1 MTHAISL
8 SSTRFDRMS
17 PTAAALAV
25 LLHAATVLALWWVSP
40 LNQRGV
46 ELDTENQ
53 AIDVTLERTQP
64 EPPKPAPPAPPA
76 PEPKAAPPPVA
87 ATPPPPPPPPPQPK
101 ATPVPLG
108 LPPASPTTADTTK
121 QAGPSTEQHRQAPDP
136 QPQPATPA
144 EPQKPSSDPQ
154 QATAVEKVAP
164 PTPLERSL
172 PPIDAPP
179 PPTSKDIPKAPA
191 PPPPP
196 PKAHAAPATP
206 TPPKQPLRPSPL
218 SRPAPAPSKPNDAP
232 AAAPSVTFVNPA
244 DQYEQSRLVDQYL
257 SVVANK
263 IAQYQYRSNQA
274 NEQGTAVLRLVISR
288 DGQLIDVS
296 IAQSSGVMNLD
307 RGLIEAARSAAPFAP
322 LPSGLPGPQIAFTV
336 PFRSVYRR

>member
-1 MTHAISL
+1 VTHAISL

-53 AIDVTLERTQP
+53 AIDVTIERPQP
-64 EPPKPAPPAPPA
+64 EQPKPAPPA
-76 PEPKAAPPPVA
+76 PEPKAAPSPPVA
-87 ATPPPPPPPPPQPK
+87 ATPPPPPPPPPSK

-108 LPPASPTTADTTK
+108 LPPASPTTAETTK

-136 QPQPATPA
+136 QPQPSTPA

-154 QATAVEKVAP
+154 QATAVEKVP
-164 PTPLERSL
+164 PPPPLERSL

-196 PKAHAAPATP
+196 SPKAHATP
-206 TPPKQPLRPSPL
+206 TPVPPKQEPLRPSPL
-218 SRPAPAPSKPNDAP
+218 SRPAPSKPNEAP

-244 DQYEQSRLVDQYL
+244 DQYDQSRLVEQYL

-274 NEQGTAVLRLVISR
+274 NEQGNAALLRLVISR
-288 DGQLIDVS
+288 DGRLVDVS
-296 IAQSSGVMNLD
+296 IARSSGVVNLD

-322 LPSGLPGPQIAFTV
+322 LPSGLPGQQIAFTV
-336 PFRSVYRR
+336 PFAAAYRPR

>member
-1 MTHAISL
+1 MTHVISL

-46 ELDTENQ
+46 ELDTENK
-53 AIDVTLERTQP
+53 AIDVTLERPQP
-64 EPPKPAPPAPPA
+64 EPPKPVPPATPA
-76 PEPKAAPPPVA
+76 PEPKASPPPVA
-87 ATPPPPPPPPPQPK
+87 ATPPPPPPK

-108 LPPASPTTADTTK
+108 LPPASPTTAETTK
-121 QAGPSTEQHRQAPDP
+121 QAGPSTEQHRQAPEP
-136 QPQPATPA
+136 QPQPSTPT
-144 EPQKPSSDPQ
+144 EPRKPSSDPQ
-154 QATAVEKVAP
+154 QATAAEKVAP
-164 PTPLERSL
+164 PPPLERSL

-179 PPTSKDIPKAPA
+179 PPTSQDIPKAPA
-191 PPPPP
+191 PPPPPP

-218 SRPAPAPSKPNDAP
+218 SRPAPSKPNDAP

-244 DQYEQSRLVDQYL
+244 DQYAQSRLVDQYL
-257 SVVANK
+257 AGVANK
-263 IAQYQYRSNQA
+263 ISQYQYRSNQA

-288 DGQLIDVS
+288 DGNLIDVS
-296 IAQSSGVMNLD
+296 VAQSSGVVNLD

-322 LPSGLPGPQIAFTV
+322 LPSGLSGPQIAFTV

>member
-1 MTHAISL
+1 
-8 SSTRFDRMS
+8 MS

-46 ELDTENQ
+46 ELNTENQ
-53 AIDVTLERTQP
+53 AIDVTLERPQP
-64 EPPKPAPPAPPA
+64 EPPKPAPPAIPT

-87 ATPPPPPPPPPQPK
+87 ATPPPPPPSPPK

-121 QAGPSTEQHRQAPDP
+121 QAGSSTEQHRQAPDP

-144 EPQKPSSDPQ
+144 EPQKPSPDPQ
-154 QATAVEKVAP
+154 QATAAEKVP
-164 PTPLERSL
+164 PPPPLERSL

-196 PKAHAAPATP
+196 KAHAAPAAP

-218 SRPAPAPSKPNDAP
+218 SRPAPSKPNDAP

-244 DQYEQSRLVDQYL
+244 DQYEQSRLVEQYL
-257 SVVANK
+257 TVVANK

-274 NEQGTAVLRLVISR
+274 NEHGTVVLRMVIGR
-288 DGQLIDVS
+288 DGRLVDVS
-296 IAQSSGVMNLD
+296 ISKSSGFVNLD
-307 RGLIEAARSAAPFAP
+307 RGLIEAARAAAPFAP
-322 LPSGLPGPQIAFTV
+322 LPSGLPGQQI
-336 PFRSVYRR
+336 PFILPFAPVYNR

>member
-1 MTHAISL
+1 
-8 SSTRFDRMS
+8 MS

-25 LLHAATVLALWWVSP
+25 LLHVATVFALWWVSP

-53 AIDVTLERTQP
+53 AIDVTIERPQP

-76 PEPKAAPPPVA
+76 PEPKAAPPPPVA
-87 ATPPPPPPPPPQPK
+87 ATPPPPPPSK

-108 LPPASPTTADTTK
+108 LPPASPTTAETPK
-121 QAGPSTEQHRQAPDP
+121 QAGSSTEQHRQAPDP
-136 QPQPATPA
+136 QPQPSTSA

-164 PTPLERSL
+164 PPPLERSL

-196 PKAHAAPATP
+196 PPKAHAAPATP
-206 TPPKQPLRPSPL
+206 APPKQPLRPSPL
-218 SRPAPAPSKPNDAP
+218 SRPAPSKPNEAP
-232 AAAPSVTFVNPA
+232 AAPSVTFVNPA

-257 SVVANK
+257 SGVALK
-263 IAQYQYRSNQA
+263 ISEYQYRSNQA
-274 NEQGTAVLRLVISR
+274 NEQGTAVLRIVISR
-288 DGQLIDVS
+288 DGRLVDVS

-322 LPSGLPGPQIAFTV
+322 LPSGLSGPQIAFTL